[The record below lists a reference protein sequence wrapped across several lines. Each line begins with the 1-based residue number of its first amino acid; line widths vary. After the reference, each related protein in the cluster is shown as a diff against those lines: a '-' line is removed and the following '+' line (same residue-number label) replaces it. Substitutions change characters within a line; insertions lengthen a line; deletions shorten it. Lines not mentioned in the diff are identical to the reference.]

1 MENEEKRELP
11 EGVKEETGACI
22 FCGQAYMFANV
33 GLSTEQLN
41 EAATEKCT
49 CEEAKEWQWKRKRA
63 KDVRRKVDKIF
74 GQDKCLEFMQ
84 ASAEMVLAYALEK
97 VSVKMP
103 DGTVGNIAQT
113 KKRWYQDPAQ
123 QDNPGCSGGIR
134 CMR

>member
-41 EAATEKCT
+41 EAANEKCT
-49 CEEAKEWQWKRKRA
+49 CEEAKEGKWKRKRA

-113 KKRWYQDPAQ
+113 KK
-123 QDNPGCSGGIR
+123 GGIKIQR
-134 CMR
+134 SKTIQDAAEG